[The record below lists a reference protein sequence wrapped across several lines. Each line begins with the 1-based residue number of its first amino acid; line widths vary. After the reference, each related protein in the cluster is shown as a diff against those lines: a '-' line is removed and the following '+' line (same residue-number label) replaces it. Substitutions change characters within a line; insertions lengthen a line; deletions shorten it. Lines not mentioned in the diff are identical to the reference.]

1 MKALKTATGCVLI
14 VWAIGVGMYVYRR
27 IVLKPDY
34 YSHSIEFFVAVVIG
48 LLFILG
54 GLYMLKGVFRDN

>member
-1 MKALKTATGCVLI
+1 MKALKTAAGCVLI
-14 VWAIGVGMYVYRR
+14 VWAVGVGMYVYRS

-34 YSHSIEFFVAVVIG
+34 YAHSTEFFVAVVIG